1 MAIPKNALIFLVD
14 DDLIMLE
21 ILDRHL
27 ELHQYN
33 NIRRFSSGE
42 EMMEAIGQQ
51 PFMAIVDY
59 RLSND
64 EGKMNG
70 YDLFHQ
76 IRTVSPQT
84 RVVMLSAQQD
94 GELVIKL
101 IKQGLRDYIIKDS
114 HMLNELTL
122 VLQEG

>member
-76 IRTVSPQT
+76 IRAVSPQT

>member
-27 ELHQYN
+27 ELHQYS
-33 NIRRFSSGE
+33 NIRRFSTGE
-42 EMMEAIGQQ
+42 EMLEAIGQQ

-59 RLSND
+59 RLSSD

-76 IRTVSPQT
+76 IRSQSPQT
-84 RVVMLSAQQD
+84 KVVMLSAQQD

-114 HMLNELTL
+114 HMLNELTTL
-122 VLQEG
+122 LQEG